1 MAKVDQVVNFINELT
16 HTKGKWA
23 GKKFALRGWQETFV
37 RKLFGTL
44 KPDGRRQ
51 YRTALLF
58 IARKNG
64 KTELAA
70 ALALWMLLGDGEKGA
85 RIYSAAST
93 RDQAALIFSV
103 AAQMVRNDDTLR
115 NCCHV
120 IDSQKKI
127 IYKANDSFYQ
137 AVSSE
142 AGTKH
147 GIDASCIILDEVH
160 TFGANRELFDV
171 LRTSVGARDQPL
183 EILLTTAGCDRDG
196 LEYELFDYA
205 VKIRDGILDDPS
217 FLGELYYA
225 DDEDD
230 WTLEATWRKANP
242 ALGDFRSLD
251 EMQRM
256 CDEAQKLVSR
266 QNAFRRL
273 YLNQHTEQDERW
285 LDVMSWDQGLYD
297 FWPDQIVVQ
306 WYGGLDLASTMDT
319 TSLVLVCKY
328 GGDYYVKPFF
338 WVPAEA
344 DERRDRQNKAKF
356 GQWAKEGYIKRVPG
370 NALDHLE
377 VVADVAKICTQY
389 NVKEIAVDQNFD
401 GRQVGLNMKNAGLN
415 PFLFPM
421 NIRALSPGAKDL
433 ESLLAAGRIKHDGNK
448 VMRWQISNVV
458 RWEDNNENIRPD
470 KKKSADKI
478 DGVMSLVMALARMQ
492 MSDAGPSVYN
502 TEGRGLLTI

>member
-285 LDVMSWDQGLYD
+285 LDVMTWDQGYCED
-297 FWPDQIVVQ
+297 WPDLSGV
-306 WYGGLDLASTMDT
+306 WGYAGCDLASTMDT
-319 TSLVLVCKY
+319 TALVVVWLVD
-328 GGDYYVKPFF
+328 GLYYIKTWF

-356 GQWAKEGYIKRVPG
+356 GQWAKEGYISRVPG
-370 NALDHLE
+370 NALDHNDL
-377 VVADVAKICTQY
+377 VQDIVKICSE
-389 NVKEIAVDQNFD
+389 NDVREIAVDRNF
-401 GRQVGLNMKNAGLN
+401 GGTQCAINMERQGLK
-415 PFLFPM
+415 PILFPM
-421 NIRALSPGAKDL
+421 TIQALSPGCKML
-433 ESLLAAGRIKHDGNK
+433 EGLLADSKLRHDGNK
-448 VMRWQISNVV
+448 VMRWQVSNVV

-478 DGVMSLVMALARMQ
+478 DGVMSLAMALARMQ
-492 MSDAGPSVYN
+492 MQNVGPSIYDKREMLV
-502 TEGRGLLTI
+502 I